1 MPHIL
6 IEYTV
11 DSINNQ
17 QLSDVMRVV
26 YQAVADSQLFNEAN
40 IKLRAIA
47 VEHYRLGSAG
57 KGFVHVQSR
66 IHQGRSDQQ
75 KQQLS
80 ESILQALRSLS
91 LALQEITCEVVE
103 MDRRSYCKHLNPL

>member
-1 MPHIL
+1 MPHVL

-11 DSINNQ
+11 DSVNNQ
-17 QLSDVMRVV
+17 QLSEIMRVV
-26 YQAVADSQLFNEAN
+26 YQAVADSQLFNEDN

-47 VEHYRLGSAG
+47 IQHYRLGNAG
-57 KGFVHVQSR
+57 KGFIHVQSR

-75 KQQLS
+75 KQLLS

-91 LALQEITCEVVE
+91 LALQVSTCEVVD
-103 MDRRSYCKHLNPL
+103 MDRNSYCKHLNPL